1 MEAAAAAALGIALS
15 PLPLLAVAALLGSPG
30 TTRTATA
37 FVAGETVTIAAIAAT
52 VVAVT
57 TRQLDAG
64 TLDPTFAV
72 LQLAVAAVLAALL
85 VVHALRRESPA
96 RAARLLDALD
106 GVRPAVAFGAG
117 VLLVALNPKNL
128 ALTLAGAAAIVDL
141 DRSAGLELAAVAA
154 FTGLAV
160 SVLAVAVA
168 CYAVAPA
175 RAGKLLAR
183 GRGLLLRRERVV
195 VAVVLGALAALFL
208 VRGLVDLAG

>member
-1 MEAAAAAALGIALS
+1 M
-15 PLPLLAVAALLGSPG
+15 V
-30 TTRTATA
+30 TAT
-37 FVAGETVTIAAIAAT
+37 TVAAIAAT

-72 LQLAVAAVLAALL
+72 LQLAVAAVLAGLL

-106 GVRPAVAFGAG
+106 GVRPAVAFAAG

-160 SVLAVAVA
+160 SVLAVAVG

-175 RAGKLLAR
+175 RAGVLLAR

-195 VAVVLGALAALFL
+195 LAVVLGGLAALFL